1 MKYVKDKVLTLL
13 SSGLFLI
20 ALQAVNM
27 YSYNHIYQAKE
38 PESLKKYEKYLKWRF
53 IKIGFDLML

>member
-38 PESLKKYEKYLKWRF
+38 PESLKKYEKYLK
-53 IKIGFDLML
+53 